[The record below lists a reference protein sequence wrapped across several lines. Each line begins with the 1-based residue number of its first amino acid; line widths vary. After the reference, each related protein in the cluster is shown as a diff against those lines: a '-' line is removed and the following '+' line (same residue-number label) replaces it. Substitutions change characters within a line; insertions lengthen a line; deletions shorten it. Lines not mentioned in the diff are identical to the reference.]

1 MLCLAVGGWL
11 ERGGHNSA
19 AGDLPRAV
27 SGFFGALRAATYDN
41 QIRRW
46 IREEVVKAD
55 ITDED
60 ANMRELSRRLINQ

>member
-1 MLCLAVGGWL
+1 LSVEDTTALL
-11 ERGGHNSA
+11 ETFPGQSL
-19 AGDLPRAV
+19 D
-27 SGFFGALRAATYDN
+27 FFGALRAATYDN